1 MGVGVV
7 FGGRGGVWGRGWCLG
22 AGMGLAGE
30 DLGDVEGLRHE
41 ALDLV
46 KVRLSVRARA
56 GARFGIARVRV
67 RVRAR
72 ARVRFGPGLGF
83 GFGLATLRAR
93 ATVIL
98 SSSESS
104 SIPRMAMMSWLGSG

>member
-67 RVRAR
+67 RAR